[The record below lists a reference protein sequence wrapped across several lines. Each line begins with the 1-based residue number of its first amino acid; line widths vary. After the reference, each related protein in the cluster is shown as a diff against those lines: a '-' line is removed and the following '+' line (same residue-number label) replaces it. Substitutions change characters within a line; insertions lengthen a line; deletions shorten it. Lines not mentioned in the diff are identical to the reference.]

1 MLIGPIGVMLLS
13 CAGTAQQWDSS
24 LGSGNQNLVREL
36 ELCCAQCKGPNPSH
50 YGSMAFKECPSTI

>member
-1 MLIGPIGVMLLS
+1 MLLS

-24 LGSGNQNLVREL
+24 LGSGNQNLVREQQ
-36 ELCCAQCKGPNPSH
+36 ELCCAQRKGPNPSQ